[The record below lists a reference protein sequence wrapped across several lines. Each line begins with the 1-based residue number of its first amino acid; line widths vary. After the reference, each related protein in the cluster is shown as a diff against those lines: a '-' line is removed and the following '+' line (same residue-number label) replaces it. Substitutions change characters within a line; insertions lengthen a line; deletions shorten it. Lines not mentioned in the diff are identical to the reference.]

1 MEEEVPRK
9 CNVLN
14 YPYLPVTLV
23 NLIAQVAKRSYAVCR
38 NPDIEALTKW
48 HGGYV
53 PYKQCHESCC
63 SLTSPELYQSN
74 FDRKLHLSIL
84 RASPLLHLEGSA
96 MLWSTN
102 KFAFSNPHVF
112 TDFMKCVGSAQ
123 SIRKLELSDEL
134 VEGASRQDQTW
145 NRIIQQDEALL
156 DWGLQGRKPRL
167 LDALKSVEHLEVYF
181 HHVDHVAKA
190 TNGMEP
196 PKYDEG
202 LRTELC
208 AAFGDLRALEYVRT
222 INTYASMQIRPV
234 PCNCAGPQMFVF
246 DVDDEAMRHVH
257 TYRIPRVEESFNREI
272 ESPLRHALIGNEED
286 FREQRRQIFRLR
298 IEASERQACLN
309 CEHEHLE
316 RLNRRER
323 RARRQLFAHRE
334 GNRDR
339 SLTARRRAHDAVS
352 YKFELAY
359 SLAEEELNQKT
370 SEYEKESMA
379 IALLSAD
386 AEKRLKELEE
396 RWGKMASEGLNI
408 EIFGEDGDSETSSDS
423 D

>member
-1 MEEEVPRK
+1 
-9 CNVLN
+9 
-14 YPYLPVTLV
+14 
-23 NLIAQVAKRSYAVCR
+23 
-38 NPDIEALTKW
+38 
-48 HGGYV
+48 
-53 PYKQCHESCC
+53 
-63 SLTSPELYQSN
+63 
-74 FDRKLHLSIL
+74 
-84 RASPLLHLEGSA
+84 
-96 MLWSTN
+96 
-102 KFAFSNPHVF
+102 
-112 TDFMKCVGSAQ
+112 MKCAGSAQ

-156 DWGLQGRKPRL
+156 DWGLQDRKPRI

-181 HHVDHVAKA
+181 HHVDHMARA

-208 AAFGDLRALEYVRT
+208 SAFGDLRALEHVRT
-222 INTYASMQIRPV
+222 IKTYASMQIRPV

-257 TYRIPRVEESFNREI
+257 AYRVPRVEESFNRDI
-272 ESPLRHALIGNEED
+272 ESPLRHALVRNEED

-298 IEASERQACLN
+298 IEASERQASLDCGYK
-309 CEHEHLE
+309 HLE
-316 RLNRRER
+316 RLKRRER
-323 RARRQLFAHRE
+323 RARRQLLAYRE

-339 SLTARRRAHDAVS
+339 GLTARRRAHDAVS
-352 YKFELAY
+352 YKYELAH

-370 SEYEKESMA
+370 SDYKKESTA
-379 IALLSAD
+379 IGLLSAD
-386 AEKRLKELEE
+386 GEKRLKKLEE
-396 RWGKMASEGLNI
+396 RWGKMASEGLDL
-408 EIFGEDGDSETSSDS
+408 EISDENGDSEISSDS